1 MSTTTNLR
9 TTLTPFEAPGGFAM
23 VTAPD
28 GTHPTEPTLGEAYGM
43 AYGTGTV
50 QIMVETPDGGRVAVS
65 FTATQALA
73 DAIGLAAAGATEWR
87 EREAAAA
94 RRG

>member
-1 MSTTTNLR
+1 MSTSTNLR

-28 GTHPTEPTLGEAYGM
+28 GSSYFEPALGEAYGM

-50 QIMVETPDGGRVAVS
+50 QVTVETPDGGRVAVS

-73 DAIGLAAAGATEWR
+73 DAVALAAAGAAEWR
-87 EREAAAA
+87 EREAAA